1 LPALFFALVLALPR
15 WACHRSGSRCSY
27 VGLYAIVALGLVLL
41 TGVAG

>member
-1 LPALFFALVLALPR
+1 LPALFFAMVLALPTLGLPPF
-15 WACHRSGSRCSY
+15 WVMLSY